1 MIGKLALRFVALG
14 YVGLLLLLPV
24 GLLLWRTFEHGLVPV
39 WAALTASDAVHALW
53 LSVLSAA
60 IAVPLNTVFGILC
73 ALLLVRHEVPGK
85 ALINAFLELPLGI
98 SPVVVGLA
106 LVLVYGQF
114 GWFGAW
120 FLEHGV
126 QIIFALPGMVL
137 ATTFISLPF
146 VAREVVPV
154 LREIGTE
161 QEEAAR
167 TLGASSWQTFHRVTL
182 PAIRA
187 GVGYGVVLATARAL
201 GEFGAVSVV
210 SGNLLGQTQ
219 TLPLYVQDRF
229 EAFDS
234 TGAYTASMVLAL
246 LAVAT
251 LMTMTALKP
260 RENR

>member
-1 MIGKLALRFVALG
+1 MIGRFVLRTVALT

-24 GLLLWRTFEHGLVPV
+24 CLLLWRTFEHGLTPV
-39 WAALTASDAVHALW
+39 WAALSASEAVHALW
-53 LSVLSAA
+53 FSVLIAA
-60 IAVPLNTVFGILC
+60 IAVPMNTVFGVLC
-73 ALLLVRHEVPGK
+73 ALVLVRHDIPGR
-85 ALINAFLELPLGI
+85 ALVDVLLELPLGI

-106 LVLVYGQF
+106 LVLVYGPF
-114 GWFGAW
+114 GWFGGW
-120 FLEHGV
+120 FLARGV
-126 QIIFALPGMVL
+126 QIVFALPGMVL

-146 VAREVVPV
+146 VTREVVPV

-167 TLGASSWQTFHRVTL
+167 TLGASSWQTFRRVTL
-182 PAIRA
+182 PAIRV

-229 EAFDS
+229 EAFDL
-234 TGAYTASMVLAL
+234 TGAYSASMVLAL

-251 LMTMTALKP
+251 LVTMTAFKTKEQ
-260 RENR
+260 R

>member
-1 MIGKLALRFVALG
+1 MIGKFVLRTVAVAYL
-14 YVGLLLLLPV
+14 GLLLLLPV
-24 GLLLWRTFEHGLVPV
+24 CLLLWRTFEHGLMPV
-39 WAALTASDAVHALW
+39 RAALSASEAIHALW
-53 LSVLSAA
+53 LSVLIAA
-60 IAVPLNTVFGILC
+60 IAVPLNTLFGVLC
-73 ALLLVRHEVPGK
+73 ALLLVRHAIPGK
-85 ALINAFLELPLGI
+85 ALINVFLELPLGI

-114 GWFGAW
+114 GWFGGW
-120 FLEHGV
+120 FLDHGV

-154 LREIGTE
+154 LHEIGIE

-167 TLGASSWQTFHRVTL
+167 TLGASSWQTFRRVTL
-182 PAIRA
+182 PAIRV
-187 GVGYGVVLATARAL
+187 GVGYGVILATARAL

-229 EAFDS
+229 EAFDL
-234 TGAYTASMVLAL
+234 TGAYSASMVLAL

-251 LMTMTALKP
+251 LITMTAFKP
-260 RENR
+260 KEQT